1 MAYTNVNEALGALDH
16 KIELLNNLVV
26 ANDFLVRCMREEAER
41 LQLMGGEETRSML
54 RRRARDQFRAGDGFE
69 PNAAVLEI
77 LEQALGN
84 GHTAE
89 IIQFPKI
96 HRHAN

>member
-1 MAYTNVNEALGALDH
+1 MTYTNVNEALGALDH

-26 ANDFLVRCMREEAER
+26 ANDFLVKCMREDAER
-41 LQLMGGEETRSML
+41 LELMGGDETRHEL
-54 RRRARDQFRAGDGFE
+54 RQRARRKFRQEDGEE
-69 PNAAVLEI
+69 PNPAVLEI

-89 IIQFPKI
+89 IIPFPTAAQ
-96 HRHAN
+96 RVG